1 MEILLGDVPS
11 HQAHRLG
18 PDRWALR
25 HGEDVLTWSE
35 LDDRATRR
43 AHALAARGVG
53 QDDRVVLA
61 LPNGN
66 ALFELSFALW
76 KLGATPTIVSA
87 RMPASELS
95 EILALAEPR
104 AVIAAPS
111 LTSGIGDALP
121 AEFGEDNHE
130 QAPIK
135 ARVARNWKIL
145 TSGGSTGR
153 PKLIVANQPS
163 RMNPDAALL
172 RQPTDSVIIN
182 PGPCHHNM
190 PFATSVLGMVRGC
203 SVTGMVRFDPLEFLR
218 LVERDRPEWVTMV
231 PTMMSRVWALPP
243 DQRGAFDVSSLQTV
257 VHTAAPIA
265 AWLKRAW
272 IDWLGP
278 DRIVEVYGGTEGVGI
293 TAITGSEW
301 LERPGSV
308 GRPVGCSIRILDAD
322 GAALGPNRTGEIF
335 FTPLGGSAEDT
346 FAYVGAQMRKGPSGS
361 VSLGDNGWLDEDG
374 YLYVVGRRTDLILRG
389 GENVYPAEIED
400 VLSECE
406 GVAACVVIGLPH
418 EDLGESVHAIIEV
431 RDPACPPSADALRAH
446 VAARLEKYKCPA
458 SYEFVSEPLRDAAG
472 KVRRSRLRDERAGRN
487 PAPSGA
493 DDHADGA

>member
-11 HQAHRLG
+11 HQAQRLG
-18 PDRWALR
+18 PDRWAVR
-25 HGEDVLTWSE
+25 HGEDVLSWSQ

-43 AHALAARGVG
+43 AHALAATGVG

-76 KLGATPTIVSA
+76 KLGATPTIVSG
-87 RMPASELS
+87 RMPAGELAD
-95 EILALAEPR
+95 IIALAEPR
-104 AVIAAPS
+104 AVIAATS
-111 LTSGIGDALP
+111 LTGEIVNALP
-121 AEFGEDNHE
+121 PEFGEDHHE
-130 QAPIK
+130 HGAM
-135 ARVARNWKIL
+135 ASRVAHNWKIL

-163 RMNPDAALL
+163 RMNPDAAML
-172 RQPTDSVIIN
+172 RLPSDSVIVN

-203 SVTGMVRFDPLEFLR
+203 SVSGMVRFDPLEFLG

-231 PTMMSRVWALPP
+231 PTMMSRVWALPSE
-243 DQRGAFDVSSLQTV
+243 QRAAFDVSSLQSV
-257 VHTAAPIA
+257 IHTAAPIA

-278 DRIVEVYGGTEGVGI
+278 DRIVELYGGSEGVGI

-308 GRPVGCSIRILDAD
+308 GRPVGCSVHVLDPD
-322 GAALGPNRTGEIF
+322 GTVLGPNQTGEIF
-335 FTPLGGSAEDT
+335 FTPLSAAADDVFT
-346 FAYVGAQMRKGPSGS
+346 YVGAQMRKGPGGS
-361 VSLGDNGWLDEDG
+361 VSLGDNGWLDDEG
-374 YLYVVGRRTDLILRG
+374 FLYVIGRRTDLILRG
-389 GENVYPAEIED
+389 GENVYPAEIEEA
-400 VLSECE
+400 LSECE

-418 EDLGESVHAIIEV
+418 DDLGESVHALIEPL
-431 RDPACPPSADALRAH
+431 DPAHPPSVDALRAH
-446 VAARLEKYKCPA
+446 VASRLDRIKCPA

-472 KVRRSRLRDERAGRN
+472 KVRRSTLRDERTGNRE
-487 PAPSGA
+487 
-493 DDHADGA
+493 

>member
-1 MEILLGDVPS
+1 LEGFMEILLGDVPS
-11 HQAHRLG
+11 HQAQRLG
-18 PDRWALR
+18 PDRWAIR
-25 HGEDVLTWSE
+25 HGEDVLTWSQ

-43 AHALAARGVG
+43 AHALADKGVG

-76 KLGATPTIVSA
+76 KLGATPTVVSA
-87 RMPASELS
+87 RMPAGELS

-104 AVIAAPS
+104 EVIVAPS
-111 LTSGIGDALP
+111 LMSGIGNALP
-121 AEFGEDNHE
+121 SDFGADHHE
-130 QAPIK
+130 HAAIQS
-135 ARVARNWKIL
+135 RVARNWKIL

-172 RQPTDSVIIN
+172 RQPKDSVIIN

-190 PFATSVLGMVRGC
+190 PFATSVLAMVRGC
-203 SVTGMVRFDPLEFLR
+203 CITGMVRFDPLEFLR
-218 LVERDRPEWVTMV
+218 LVECDRPEWVTMV
-231 PTMMSRVWALPP
+231 PTMMSRIWALPP
-243 DQRGAFDVSSLQTV
+243 ERRGAFDVSSLNTV

-278 DRIVEVYGGTEGVGI
+278 ERIVEVYGGTEGVGI

-308 GRPVGCSIRILDAD
+308 GRPVGCSIQIVDPD
-322 GAALGPNRTGEIF
+322 GTVLGHNRTGEIY
-335 FTPLGGSAEDT
+335 FTPLHASADET
-346 FAYVGAQMRKGPSGS
+346 FAYVGAQMRKGPLGS
-361 VSLGDNGWLDEDG
+361 VSLGDNGWLDDDG
-374 YLYVVGRRTDLILRG
+374 FLYVIGRRTDLILRG
-389 GENVYPAEIED
+389 GENVYPAEIEAA
-400 VLSECE
+400 LSECE

-431 RDPACPPSADALRAH
+431 QDPARPPSADDLQAH
-446 VAARLEKYKCPA
+446 VAARLDRHKCPA
-458 SYEFVSEPLRDAAG
+458 SYEFVSQPLRDAAG
-472 KVRRSRLRDERAGRN
+472 KVRRSTLREERTSSDRTQTG
-487 PAPSGA
+487 G
-493 DDHADGA
+493 